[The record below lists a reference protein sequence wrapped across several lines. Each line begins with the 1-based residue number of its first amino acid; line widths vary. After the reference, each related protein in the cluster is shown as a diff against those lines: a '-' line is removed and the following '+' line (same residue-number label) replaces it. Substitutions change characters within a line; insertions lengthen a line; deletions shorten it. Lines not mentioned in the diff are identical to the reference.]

1 MGVRACVRVY
11 PLLVCA
17 VRACVRVCVYVCME
31 LTVPLLTLTSL
42 YWLQT
47 LSHIPFA
54 SFSCP
59 RHLAQHA
66 RFEHCHRSWHS
77 ATTGCVWAQNVNI
90 RISTEI

>member
-1 MGVRACVRVY
+1 MVVRACVRVHC
-11 PLLVCA
+11 LHVLC
-17 VRACVRVCVYVCME
+17 VRACVYAYVCME

-42 YWLQT
+42 YWLQK

-90 RISTEI
+90 SISTEI